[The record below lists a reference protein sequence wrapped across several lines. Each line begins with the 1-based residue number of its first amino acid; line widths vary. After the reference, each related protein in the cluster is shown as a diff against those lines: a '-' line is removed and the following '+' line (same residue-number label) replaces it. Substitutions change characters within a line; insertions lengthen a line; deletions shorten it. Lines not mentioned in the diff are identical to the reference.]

1 MHRQFVNA
9 IARSHETRLT
19 VCAYVL
25 ASPPLHQLYQQI
37 VAGDDAARVA
47 CVGALVDALIPDVS
61 DVNRLLTCALAD
73 SSLLTDE
80 LEDYDRS
87 NCLSPAA
94 LLRENVYRQVFTWV
108 ETYLG
113 DIARRA
119 LIIRGREDAFRMD
132 RPDAALDGE

>member
-1 MHRQFVNA
+1 MHKQIVNA

-25 ASPPLHQLYQQI
+25 ASTPLYQLYRQI
-37 VAGDDAARVA
+37 VASDDAARLA

-61 DVNRLLTCALAD
+61 DVNRLLACALAD

-80 LEDYDRS
+80 PEDYDCS
-87 NCLSPAA
+87 NSLSPAV
-94 LLRENVYRQVFTWV
+94 LLRENLYRQVFLWV
-108 ETYLG
+108 ETSLD

-119 LIIRGREDAFRMD
+119 MIIRGREDTSHAD
-132 RPDAALDGE
+132 HAAVSLDGE